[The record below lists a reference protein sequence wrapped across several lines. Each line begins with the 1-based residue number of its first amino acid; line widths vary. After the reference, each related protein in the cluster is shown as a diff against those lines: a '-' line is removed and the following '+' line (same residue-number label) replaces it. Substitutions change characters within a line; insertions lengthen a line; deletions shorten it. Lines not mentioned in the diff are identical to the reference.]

1 MTKKETYLLEIGNLL
16 TEVEEFRKNVRNVL
30 IDVIEYTHTGPGI
43 EEKECA
49 LRMKSMLLGDIEM
62 ELHNVEK
69 RLIQKIIALI
79 NMSEQEVLSM
89 RYTTERTI
97 FLEGVKE
104 YKKFR
109 EATLEEIKETVE
121 KFKNTETSKE

>member
-62 ELHNVEK
+62 ELHNAEK
-69 RLIQKIIALI
+69 LLIQKIIALI

-89 RYTTERTI
+89 NYTTEITI

>member
-89 RYTTERTI
+89 RYTTEITI

>member
-43 EEKECA
+43 GEKECA

-62 ELHNVEK
+62 ELHNAEK
-69 RLIQKIIALI
+69 LLIQKIIALI

-89 RYTTERTI
+89 NYTTEITI